1 MSSIYLGNEIFNSF
15 FGELAKSNYY
25 KNYDNLF
32 SNNCN
37 LEKEEERYVYNTVAT
52 GLSEEDLDISIDNN
66 FLIIKTKSDEEKCKL
81 ASSINQRIKLQ
92 TSVDS
97 ENITANLSKGILTLY
112 VPFKTRKETSTSVK
126 FI

>member
-1 MSSIYLGNEIFNSF
+1 MSSIYLGNELLNSF
-15 FGELAKSNYY
+15 FRDITGSNYY
-25 KNYDNLF
+25 RNYDNLF

-37 LEKEEERYVYNTVAT
+37 LEKEEERYVYSTVAT

-66 FLIIKTKSDEEKCKL
+66 FLIVKSNNDNKSNL
-81 ASSINQRIKLQ
+81 ISNINQKIKLQ

-97 ENITANLSKGILTLY
+97 ENITASLERGILTLY
-112 VPFKTRKETSTSVK
+112 VPFKARKEASTSVK